1 MDRRRAQLPP
11 TICIRGRCPRLVSP
25 GVRYQINRDSS
36 DTRMIRGSYNV
47 SVSRPWPSRATVR
60 TVRHLGA
67 WCGSH
72 DEVQPVADG
81 SNQRSHTHTNF
92 KAARCASPASMCCLA
107 KYIGR
112 LSFGRIT
119 IARFTYHCNR
129 PKRGYT
135 STDDGWLPQTVSASE
150 TTADTPGSRGSA
162 FAAVVASSYRS
173 IFFKSLN

>member
-1 MDRRRAQLPP
+1 MFLSHGLGPAGPP
-11 TICIRGRCPRLVSP
+11 CIL
-25 GVRYQINRDSS
+25 S
-36 DTRMIRGSYNV
+36 DI
-47 SVSRPWPSRATVR
+47 
-60 TVRHLGA
+60 
-67 WCGSH
+67 
-72 DEVQPVADG
+72 
-81 SNQRSHTHTNF
+81 QRSHTHTNF

-135 STDDGWLPQTVSASE
+135 STDDGWLPQPVLASE
-150 TTADTPGSRGSA
+150 TTADTLGSRGSA

-173 IFFKSLN
+173 IFFKSLNCCDVVSNFFFAEVQILVVSPS